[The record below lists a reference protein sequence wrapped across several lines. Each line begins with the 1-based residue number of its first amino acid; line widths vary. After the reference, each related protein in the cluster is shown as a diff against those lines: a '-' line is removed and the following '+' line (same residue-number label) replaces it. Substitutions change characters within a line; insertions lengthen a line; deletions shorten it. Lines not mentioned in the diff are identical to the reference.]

1 MTMIFARDIVAQ
13 LPPHWFGPTAPP
25 IIGVEIGQKRQASAI
40 AVVEMESRPEGETW
54 PSRERNHWIVR
65 HLESLPPGTTYPGLA
80 RRLAEVCDSILGAED
95 RKPMVYANATGLGTP
110 VIDLLKAEAS
120 QARKIT
126 AVHFNHGDRRSEEPL
141 EKVVILGKGYLVSR
155 LQTLLQA
162 DLLHLTRTPAANT
175 LARELGEYEIRIAE
189 DANER
194 YGAFRVGTQDHLVNA
209 LGLAVQIDW
218 RPGAFIGRLR

>member
-1 MTMIFARDIVAQ
+1 
-13 LPPHWFGPTAPP
+13 L
-25 IIGVEIGQKRQASAI
+25 
-40 AVVEMESRPEGETW
+40 
-54 PSRERNHWIVR
+54 
-65 HLESLPPGTTYPGLA
+65 
-80 RRLAEVCDSILGAED
+80 D
-95 RKPMVYANATGLGTP
+95 RSDANATGLGTP
-110 VIDLLKAEAS
+110 VIEMLKAEAS

-126 AVHFNHGDRRSEEPL
+126 AVHFNHGDRRSDTRQYE
-141 EKVVILGKGYLVSR
+141 VILGKGYLVSR

-162 DLLHLTRTPAANT
+162 DLLHLPRTPEADT
-175 LARELGEYEIRIAE
+175 LARELSEYEIRIAE